1 MMTSGIK
8 QVCEC
13 LGELLDAFEELK
25 RKVLLER
32 EDIISLNL
40 EGLNTRRP
48 EMETFFVHVRKISDQ
63 ASQLITAACE
73 LRGVTGGKGLTPL
86 IDITPKPER
95 DQLMKLQ
102 KSIQAESL
110 VVENALN
117 VNRTLLQDS
126 LAFTNQTL
134 HMFTSILKNSSSS
147 IYGQQGR
154 FMETAGQP
162 RIICKEI

>member
-1 MMTSGIK
+1 MTTGIK

-13 LGELLDAFEELK
+13 LGDLLDAFQELK
-25 RKVLLER
+25 RKVLQER

-40 EGLNTRRP
+40 EGLNIRRP
-48 EMETFFVHVRKISDQ
+48 EMETFFAHVREISDQ
-63 ASQLITAACE
+63 TSQQISAACE
-73 LRGVTGGKGLTPL
+73 LRGVAGSKGLTPL
-86 IDITPKPER
+86 IEVTPKPER
-95 DQLMKLQ
+95 DQLVKLQ

-110 VVENALN
+110 AVENALN

-147 IYGQQGR
+147 VYGQQGR